1 MQGRLLLPRRS
12 EDAILTTKNQITKR
26 DVRYHNEKKYS

>member
-1 MQGRLLLPRRS
+1 MRSGLLLPRGS